1 MKPIIAS
8 KRRVSLTATVLAPLV
23 LALATLAGCVNVRVP
38 DIPQIPR
45 IPDIP
50 GGRTDGAVVSELG
63 FGTLVIT
70 DGRRLKGWWR
80 VEEDRNIYEMHEA
93 PTTRSGQPNGRERT
107 IQLIPGRDVVGFERN

>member
-70 DGRRLKGWWR
+70 DEG
-80 VEEDRNIYEMHEA
+80 
-93 PTTRSGQPNGRERT
+93 
-107 IQLIPGRDVVGFERN
+107 